1 MLRCWCRVLE
11 EWEKQQ
17 TRPDG
22 EEDEVSAISSNN
34 SSKQKAPL
42 TAGAN

>member
-1 MLRCWCRVLE
+1 MLE

-22 EEDEVSAISSNN
+22 EEEEDQVSAISNN
-34 SSKQKAPL
+34 KKKAPL
-42 TAGAN
+42 SLAAGAN